1 MLTTY
6 EWVIDAYSEK
16 KKKDFSID
24 TTAVSLSPKY
34 GPLNWPI
41 MAHVLTK
48 INIKSII
55 SYWAL

>member
-6 EWVIDAYSEK
+6 EWVIDAYSDK
-16 KKKDFSID
+16 MKKDFSID
-24 TTAVSLSPKY
+24 TAAVSLSPKY

-41 MAHVLTK
+41 MAHVLTE

-55 SYWAL
+55 SHWAL

>member
-6 EWVIDAYSEK
+6 ERVIDAYSDK
-16 KKKDFSID
+16 MKKDFSID

-48 INIKSII
+48 INIKSKIF
-55 SYWAL
+55 YWAL

>member
-6 EWVIDAYSEK
+6 EWVIDAYSDK
-16 KKKDFSID
+16 MKKDFSID

>member
-6 EWVIDAYSEK
+6 ERVIEACSDK
-16 KKKDFSID
+16 MKNDFSID
-24 TTAVSLSPKY
+24 TAVVSLSPKY

-41 MAHVLTK
+41 MAHVLTE

-55 SYWAL
+55 SFWAL

>member
-6 EWVIDAYSEK
+6 EWVIDAYSDKMKE
-16 KKKDFSID
+16 DFSID
-24 TTAVSLSPKY
+24 TAAVSLSPKY

-41 MAHVLTK
+41 MAYVLTK

-55 SYWAL
+55 FYWAL

>member
-6 EWVIDAYSEK
+6 EWVIEAYPDK
-16 KKKDFSID
+16 MKKDFSID
-24 TTAVSLSPKY
+24 TAAVSLSPKY
-34 GPLNWPI
+34 GPFNWPI

>member
-6 EWVIDAYSEK
+6 EWVIDAYSDK
-16 KKKDFSID
+16 MKKDFSID

-55 SYWAL
+55 FYWAL

>member
-6 EWVIDAYSEK
+6 ERVIDAYSDK
-16 KKKDFSID
+16 MKKDFSID